1 MSYPIVQHT
10 INSWLSSSNEF
21 NDQDKALNKQL
32 PSALLSNLSSIFVST
47 VAYFNLTKQEA
58 LDTIAY
64 FLYEYQDIVHSQLL
78 DSFVDHG
85 LLTLNHAS
93 QLTINYNIACS
104 GIFMPLTKCYSPS
117 CQPNDVSCYS
127 ALCPNKR
134 MSSLLHIY
142 NDFQRQQQHQQQDVP
157 SNKRDWIS
165 TIPHH
170 IRDSISRKELK
181 RQAGIAE
188 LLSTEQNYCHDLDI
202 LHRVYAI
209 PLLESTEII
218 VNPSRRQRFY
228 NNVFGNYLD
237 ITHLHH
243 SFYQRL
249 VSHNRHSGF
258 FVGRV
263 GTIIMQHVTNLI
275 EPYIQYASNHV
286 KAIYCMTI
294 EHRNNPQF
302 ASFLETQNT
311 QKCTRRLGLRH
322 YLTSPTLWIGKLKLL
337 IEAILKNTTD
347 DADQLSLKATLAIL
361 HDTLCRMNSSATAN
375 SSPEDF
381 RFEELS
387 TSIYHGQP
395 PDLQL
400 LSLPD
405 DCTLIKE
412 EALWL
417 ARSTHPLQPSLCHLM
432 LFSHALILTH
442 PRVSNGRTEYI
453 VIQAIPVQLL
463 MIDSN
468 ASSMIRR
475 ISFASTSMVS
485 TPLHLISSL
494 RRQKSINSEASNS
507 TDSADSSDSW
517 YKSNNTTLS
526 RSNTTGGTATTATSV
541 KHVHPVSLSDRKNRV
556 LLPIQI
562 KTKLSKLKNNFRWST
577 SFSVPASPT
586 TNTVEG
592 SANEVSVTRRDS
604 APALLL
610 SKRRDEPLDSTK
622 KQEKQ
627 HQQSRQQQQ
636 QQRRTLK
643 ISHMAYPESS
653 FKLEFLSRSD
663 RLVWENLIRHTLSNN
678 EKKNEVFRRK
688 MMFKSL
694 SVANVSLNGSSTTQA
709 PSAHVTSIAR
719 IKCAYAFAYFDKH
732 SGFHSNLVAFGTPY
746 GLWIGSRDDAT
757 QPQLVLPNV
766 NIQRIAV
773 MNDKIIAQV
782 HDNKQHMLIAYDVQP
797 LIKSQHVDWCM
808 IKRSSVLCFAIGQI
822 RSQPVIVYLTK
833 RLQTTWLVIIVQ
845 NEKPCTRNHWYKRYR
860 TEYLVS
866 IKEPNDIQIMYDA
879 VFVRSERYGIERVD
893 IFKDPSVIL
902 NSVTHWVYL
911 GMNTG
916 LITSKDRGIVC
927 DQQHAYSV
935 SLFESGG
942 ALVKIKFECQIQQV
956 AVVYPYLIAFSPNV
970 IEIRD
975 IGTTE
980 LVQAIRGQRIRFIST
995 TNDCSQPLYY
1005 TMANTADPRITS
1017 IYQLQLAF
1025 YIQRGDF
1032 MFGMNECM

>member
-1 MSYPIVQHT
+1 MSYPTVQHT
-10 INSWLSSSNEF
+10 IDSWLSSSNEF
-21 NDQDKALNKQL
+21 NDQDKTLNKQL

-78 DSFVDHG
+78 DSFLDHG

-93 QLTINYNIACS
+93 QLKINYNIACS
-104 GIFMPLTKCYSPS
+104 GIFIPLTKCYSPS
-117 CQPNDVSCYS
+117 CQPNDMSCYS

-142 NDFQRQQQHQQQDVP
+142 NDFQQQQEQQQQDTP
-157 SNKRDWIS
+157 PNKRDWIS

-218 VNPSRRQRFY
+218 ANPSRRQRFY

-258 FVGRV
+258 FIGRV

-286 KAIYCMTI
+286 RAIYCMTI

-302 ASFLETQNT
+302 ASFLETQNA

-337 IEAILKNTTD
+337 IEAILKNTVD

-361 HDTLCRMNSSATAN
+361 HDTLCRMNSSTAAN
-375 SSPEDF
+375 SSAEDF

-387 TSIYHGQP
+387 ISIYYGQQP
-395 PDLQL
+395 ELQL

-453 VIQAIPVQLL
+453 VIQVIPIQLL
-463 MIDSN
+463 MIDSST
-468 ASSMIRR
+468 SSMIRR

-485 TPLHLISSL
+485 TPLHLISNL

-526 RSNTTGGTATTATSV
+526 RSNTTGGTAAAASSV
-541 KHVHPVSLSDRKNRV
+541 KHVHTVSLSDRKNRV
-556 LLPIQI
+556 LLPSQI

-586 TNTVEG
+586 TNTG
-592 SANEVSVTRRDS
+592 EVLVTRRDS

-610 SKRRDEPLDSTK
+610 SKRREAPLDSI
-622 KQEKQ
+622 KQQEQ
-627 HQQSRQQQQ
+627 QQQQQQQQQSRHQQQ

-643 ISHMAYPESS
+643 ISHMAYPENS

-663 RLVWENLIRHTLSNN
+663 RLFWENLIRNTLLTN

-694 SVANVSLNGSSTTQA
+694 SVANASLSGNSTTHA
-709 PSAHVTSIAR
+709 SSSHVTSIAR

-732 SGFHSNLVAFGTPY
+732 TGFHSNLVAFGTPY
-746 GLWIGSRDDAT
+746 GLWIGPRDGTT

-766 NIQRIAV
+766 NVQKMAV

-797 LIKSQHVDWCM
+797 LIKSQRVDWCM
-808 IKRSSVLCFAIGQI
+808 IKRSSVICFAIGQI

-845 NEKPCTRNHWYKRYR
+845 NEKPCTKNHWYKKYR

-879 VFVRSERYGIERVD
+879 VFVRSERYGVERVD
-893 IFKDPSVIL
+893 IFKDPSAIL
-902 NSVTHWVYL
+902 NSATHWVYL

-916 LITSKDRGIVC
+916 LITCKDRGIVC

-975 IGTTE
+975 IETTE
-980 LVQAIRGQRIRFIST
+980 LVQAIQGQRIKFIST
-995 TNDCSQPLYY
+995 TNDYSQPLYY
-1005 TMANTADPRITS
+1005 TMANTADSRITS
-1017 IYQLQLAF
+1017 IYQLQLTL
-1025 YIQRGDF
+1025 
-1032 MFGMNECM
+1032 

>member
-1 MSYPIVQHT
+1 
-10 INSWLSSSNEF
+10 
-21 NDQDKALNKQL
+21 
-32 PSALLSNLSSIFVST
+32 
-47 VAYFNLTKQEA
+47 
-58 LDTIAY
+58 DTIAY

-78 DSFVDHG
+78 DSFLDHG

-93 QLTINYNIACS
+93 QLKINYNIACS
-104 GIFMPLTKCYSPS
+104 GIFIPLTKCYSPS

-142 NDFQRQQQHQQQDVP
+142 NDCQQQQQRQQQQHEALLP
-157 SNKRDWIS
+157 NTRDWIS

-170 IRDSISRKELK
+170 IRDSVSRKELK

-218 VNPSRRQRFY
+218 ANPSRRQRFY

-258 FVGRV
+258 FIGRV

-302 ASFLETQNT
+302 AAFLETQNA

-337 IEAILKNTTD
+337 IEAILKNTVD

-387 TSIYHGQP
+387 TSIYHGQQP
-395 PDLQL
+395 ELQL

-453 VIQAIPVQLL
+453 VIQVIPIQLL

-475 ISFASTSMVS
+475 ISFASTSM
-485 TPLHLISSL
+485 
-494 RRQKSINSEASNS
+494 
-507 TDSADSSDSW
+507 
-517 YKSNNTTLS
+517 
-526 RSNTTGGTATTATSV
+526 
-541 KHVHPVSLSDRKNRV
+541 HVHTVSLSDRKNRV
-556 LLPIQI
+556 LLPFQI

-586 TNTVEG
+586 TNNTGEG
-592 SANEVSVTRRDS
+592 VSVTRRDS

-610 SKRRDEPLDSTK
+610 SKRREEPLDAAN
-622 KQEKQ
+622 KQQQQQQ
-627 HQQSRQQQQ
+627 HQQNRHQQQ

-663 RLVWENLIRHTLSNN
+663 RLVWENLIRNTLLAN
-678 EKKNEVFRRK
+678 EKENEVN
-688 MMFKSL
+688 
-694 SVANVSLNGSSTTQA
+694 ATQA
-709 PSAHVTSIAR
+709 SSSHITSIAR
-719 IKCAYAFAYFDKH
+719 IKCAYAFVYYDKQT
-732 SGFHSNLVAFGTPY
+732 GFHSDLVAFGTPY
-746 GLWIGSRDDAT
+746 GLWIGSRDGTT

-766 NIQRIAV
+766 NVQKMAV

-782 HDNKQHMLIAYDVQP
+782 HDNKQHMIIAYDVQA
-797 LIKSQHVDWCM
+797 LLKRQHVDWCM
-808 IKRSSVLCFAIGQI
+808 IKRSSVVCFAIGQI
-822 RSQPVIVYLTK
+822 RNQPVIVYLTK
-833 RLQTTWLVIIVQ
+833 RLQTTWLVIIIQ
-845 NEKPCTRNHWYKRYR
+845 SEKPCTKNHWYKKYR
-860 TEYLVS
+860 
-866 IKEPNDIQIMYDA
+866 
-879 VFVRSERYGIERVD
+879 
-893 IFKDPSVIL
+893 
-902 NSVTHWVYL
+902 
-911 GMNTG
+911 
-916 LITSKDRGIVC
+916 
-927 DQQHAYSV
+927 
-935 SLFESGG
+935 
-942 ALVKIKFECQIQQV
+942 
-956 AVVYPYLIAFSPNV
+956 
-970 IEIRD
+970 
-975 IGTTE
+975 
-980 LVQAIRGQRIRFIST
+980 
-995 TNDCSQPLYY
+995 
-1005 TMANTADPRITS
+1005 
-1017 IYQLQLAF
+1017 
-1025 YIQRGDF
+1025 
-1032 MFGMNECM
+1032 

>member
-1 MSYPIVQHT
+1 MSYPEVQYT
-10 INSWLSSSNEF
+10 IESWLNSSNEF
-21 NDQDKALNKQL
+21 SDQDKTLNKQL

-64 FLYEYQDIVHSQLL
+64 FLYEHQDIVHSQLL
-78 DSFVDHG
+78 DSFLDHG
-85 LLTLNHAS
+85 LLTSNHAS
-93 QLTINYNIACS
+93 QLKINYNIACS
-104 GIFMPLTKCYSPS
+104 GIFIPLTKCYSPS

-134 MSSLLHIY
+134 MSGLLHIY
-142 NDFQRQQQHQQQDVP
+142 NDCHHHHQQQQQQEEAP
-157 SNKRDWIS
+157 NPQASQKDWIS

-170 IRDSISRKELK
+170 IRNSVCRKELK

-258 FVGRV
+258 FIGRV

-302 ASFLETQNT
+302 ASFLETQNA

-337 IEAILKNTTD
+337 IEAILKNTVD

-387 TSIYHGQP
+387 TSIYYGQQAE
-395 PDLQL
+395 LQL

-453 VIQAIPVQLL
+453 VIQVIPIQLL

-485 TPLHLISSL
+485 TPLHLISNL
-494 RRQKSINSEASNS
+494 RRQKSINSEASNG
-507 TDSADSSDSW
+507 TDSADSSDSF
-517 YKSNNTTLS
+517 YKSNMALS
-526 RSNTTGGTATTATSV
+526 RSNTTGGTAASV
-541 KHVHPVSLSDRKNRV
+541 KHVHAVSLSDRKNRV
-556 LLPIQI
+556 LLPLQI

-586 TNTVEG
+586 TALEG
-592 SANEVSVTRRDS
+592 SPNEVSVTRRDS

-610 SKRRDEPLDSTK
+610 SKRREEPSDTSN
-622 KQEKQ
+622 QQ
-627 HQQSRQQQQ
+627 QQSRHQQQ

-663 RLVWENLIRHTLSNN
+663 RLVWENLIRNTLIAN
-678 EKKNEVFRRK
+678 EKENQVFKRK
-688 MMFKSL
+688 ILFKSL
-694 SVANVSLNGSSTTQA
+694 SAVNASLNGSNSSTQA

-732 SGFHSNLVAFGTPY
+732 TGFHRDLVAFGTPY
-746 GLWIGSRDDAT
+746 GLWIGSRDGST

-766 NIQRIAV
+766 NVQKMAV
-773 MNDKIIAQV
+773 LNDKIITQV
-782 HDNKQHMLIAYDVQP
+782 HDNKQHMLIAYDIKP
-797 LIKSQHVDWCM
+797 LIESQHVDWCM
-808 IKRSSVLCFAIGQI
+808 IKRSSVICFAIGQI
-822 RSQPVIVYLTK
+822 RNQPVIVYLTR

-845 NEKPCTRNHWYKRYR
+845 NEKPCTRNHWYKKYR

-879 VFVRSERYGIERVD
+879 VIVRSERYGVERVD
-893 IFKDPSVIL
+893 IFKDPSTIL
-902 NSVTHWVYL
+902 NSMTHWVYL

-916 LITSKDRGIVC
+916 LITYKDRGIVC
-927 DQQHAYSV
+927 DHQHAYSV

-942 ALVKIKFECQIQQV
+942 ALVKIKFECQLQQV
-956 AVVYPYLIAFSPNV
+956 AIVYPYLVAFSPNV

-975 IGTTE
+975 IETTE

-995 TNDCSQPLYY
+995 TNDYSQPLYY
-1005 TMANTADPRITS
+1005 TMANTADPRVTS
-1017 IYQLQLAF
+1017 IYQLQLAL
-1025 YIQRGDF
+1025 
-1032 MFGMNECM
+1032 

>member
-1 MSYPIVQHT
+1 
-10 INSWLSSSNEF
+10 
-21 NDQDKALNKQL
+21 
-32 PSALLSNLSSIFVST
+32 
-47 VAYFNLTKQEA
+47 
-58 LDTIAY
+58 
-64 FLYEYQDIVHSQLL
+64 
-78 DSFVDHG
+78 
-85 LLTLNHAS
+85 
-93 QLTINYNIACS
+93 
-104 GIFMPLTKCYSPS
+104 
-117 CQPNDVSCYS
+117 
-127 ALCPNKR
+127 
-134 MSSLLHIY
+134 MSSRLHIY
-142 NDFQRQQQHQQQDVP
+142 NDFEQQQQQQHPQQQP
-157 SNKRDWIS
+157 SKRDWIS

-218 VNPSRRQRFY
+218 ANPSRRQRFY

-258 FVGRV
+258 FIGRV
-263 GTIIMQHVTNLI
+263 GTIVMQHVTNLI

-302 ASFLETQNT
+302 ASFLETQNA

-361 HDTLCRMNSSATAN
+361 HDTLLRMNSSATAN

-387 TSIYHGQP
+387 TSIYCGQQ

-442 PRVSNGRTEYI
+442 PRVSNGRTEYM
-453 VIQAIPVQLL
+453 VIQVIPIQLL

-485 TPLHLISSL
+485 TPLHLISNL

-517 YKSNNTTLS
+517 HKSSSSSTTTTTTTTLS
-526 RSNTTGGTATTATSV
+526 RSNTTGGTTTSV
-541 KHVHPVSLSDRKNRV
+541 KHVHTVSLADRKNRV
-556 LLPIQI
+556 LLPFQI
-562 KTKLSKLKNNFRWST
+562 KTKLSKLRSNFRWST

-586 TNTVEG
+586 AHTVDG

-610 SKRRDEPLDSTK
+610 SKRREEEPLDSTK
-622 KQEKQ
+622 QQ
-627 HQQSRQQQQ
+627 QQQQSRQQQQ

-663 RLVWENLIRHTLSNN
+663 RLVWENMIRNTLLVN
-678 EKKNEVFRRK
+678 EKENEVFRRK

-694 SVANVSLNGSSTTQA
+694 SLTNNTSLSGCSSTQQA
-709 PSAHVTSIAR
+709 ASAHVTSIAR
-719 IKCAYAFAYFDKH
+719 IKCAYAFAYLDRHTGTH
-732 SGFHSNLVAFGTPY
+732 SDLVAFGTPY
-746 GLWIGSRDDAT
+746 GLWVGSRDGT
-757 QPQLVLPNV
+757 MQPQLALPNV
-766 NIQRIAV
+766 NVQRIAV
-773 MNDKIIAQV
+773 MNDKIIAHV

-797 LIKSQHVDWCM
+797 LIKSQQVDWCM
-808 IKRSSVLCFAIGQI
+808 IKRSSVICFAIGQI
-822 RSQPVIVYLTK
+822 KNQPVIVYLTK

-845 NEKPCTRNHWYKRYR
+845 NEKPCTRNHWYKKYR

-866 IKEPNDIQIMYDA
+866 IKEPSDLQIMYDA

-893 IFKDPSVIL
+893 IFKDPSAIL

-916 LITSKDRGIVC
+916 LITYKDRGIVC

-956 AVVYPYLIAFSPNV
+956 AVVYPYLVAFSPNV
-970 IEIRD
+970 IEIRNLE
-975 IGTTE
+975 TTE
-980 LVQAIRGQRIRFIST
+980 LVQAIHGQRIKFISK
-995 TNDCSQPLYY
+995 TNDYSQPLYY

-1017 IYQLQLAF
+1017 IYQLQLTL
-1025 YIQRGDF
+1025 
-1032 MFGMNECM
+1032 